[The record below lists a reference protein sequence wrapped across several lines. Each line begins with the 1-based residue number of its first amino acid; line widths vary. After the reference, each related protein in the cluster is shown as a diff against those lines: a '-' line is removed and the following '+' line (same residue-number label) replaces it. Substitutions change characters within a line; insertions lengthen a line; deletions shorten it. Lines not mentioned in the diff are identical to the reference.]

1 MQLKFRS
8 TGLSFFAHF
17 LPISIKEI
25 LLDKARFH
33 VRFCCS
39 AAYAIL
45 LQFYQCHFAAML
57 PVRFCCS
64 ASYAILKF
72 CCSAAYAILLQF
84 YQCHFAAMLPV
95 QFYCSA
101 TYAILLQFAILP
113 KLVNC

>member
-17 LPISIKEI
+17 LPISCSIKEI
-25 LLDKARFH
+25 LLDEARFH
-33 VRFCCS
+33 
-39 AAYAIL
+39 
-45 LQFYQCHFAAML
+45 
-57 PVRFCCS
+57 VRFCCS